1 MSPTS
6 QSKRKQN
13 SLIERNSDKINL
25 TKFEKTEKT
34 LAEEQ
39 HDEMCTIVNRIEEV
53 SKDELEKLFAN
64 GDAHGVGAQIREVWV
79 TDRRQQLD
87 QFKADQTRN
96 SKVSVYA
103 LMYIQLQFFSNW
115 KA

>member
-1 MSPTS
+1 MSPAS

-13 SLIERNSDKINL
+13 SLTERNNDKIKL
-25 TKFEKTEKT
+25 TKFEKTEIT

-53 SKDELEKLFAN
+53 GKDELEKVFAD

-87 QFKADQTRN
+87 QFKADQARN
-96 SKVSVYA
+96 SKLSVYG
-103 LMYIQLQFFSNW
+103 
-115 KA
+115 